1 MLLWVVLLVVIL
13 VAALL
18 IYGALQPAAF
28 SVVREADYNAP
39 AEQVF
44 AQLNDFRNWSG
55 WSPWEKMD
63 PDLKRK
69 FGDKSAGVGAEYS
82 WIGNKKV
89 GEGNMEI
96 TESEPS
102 KRMQL
107 DLNFIKPFQASN
119 VTEFTLTPHGSGTHL
134 KWEMR
139 GNRPFMFRVMGM
151 FFSMDKIVGG
161 DFEKGLVNLRGIV
174 EK

>member
-1 MLLWVVLLVVIL
+1 MFIILLIFIVII
-13 VAALL
+13 AGLL
-18 IYGALQPAAF
+18 IYGALQSADF
-28 SVVREADYNAP
+28 SVVRAVDLNATP
-39 AEQVF
+39 NGVF
-44 AQLNDFRNWSG
+44 ENINDFHNWAA

-63 PDLKRK
+63 PNLQRS
-69 FGDKSAGVGAEYS
+69 FSGAAAGVGSKYA
-82 WIGNKKV
+82 WVGNKKV

-96 TESEPS
+96 THSEPS

-107 DLNFIKPFQASN
+107 DLHFRKPFKADN
-119 VTEFTLTPHGSGTHL
+119 VTEFILTPNGSKTNL

-139 GNRPFMFRVMGM
+139 GQRPFMFRVMGL

-161 DFEKGLVNLRGIV
+161 DFEKGLNNLRGIV

>member
-1 MLLWVVLLVVIL
+1 MFIILLIIIAI

-18 IYGALQPAAF
+18 IYGALQSADF
-28 SVVREADYNAP
+28 SVVRAVDLNATP
-39 AEQVF
+39 DSVF
-44 AQLNDFRNWSG
+44 KNINDFHNWAA

-63 PDLKRK
+63 PSMKRS
-69 FGDKSAGVGAEYS
+69 FSGAAEGVGSKYA
-82 WIGNKKV
+82 WVGNKKV

-96 TESEPS
+96 THSEPS

-107 DLNFIKPFQASN
+107 DLHFLKPFKADN
-119 VTEFTLTPHGSGTHL
+119 VTEFTLSPSGNKTNI

-139 GNRPFMFRVMGM
+139 GKRPFMFRVMGI

-161 DFEKGLVNLRGIV
+161 DFEKGLNSLREIV